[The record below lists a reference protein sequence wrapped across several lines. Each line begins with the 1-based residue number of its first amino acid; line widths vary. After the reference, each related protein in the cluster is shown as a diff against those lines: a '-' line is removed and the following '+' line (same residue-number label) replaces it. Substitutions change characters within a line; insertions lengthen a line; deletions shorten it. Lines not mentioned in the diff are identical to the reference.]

1 MGYEWTID
9 SDKKLVSLVGSGRVD
24 FDSSMET
31 MRGIA
36 ADKSY
41 RPEFDT
47 LVDLRQMEYKA
58 SLGDIH
64 EFSEMI
70 AKLGI
75 YKGRMAIVVTS
86 SDHFGAA
93 RQLSAFSEGHGREF
107 EVFTGMRSA
116 LRWLGLPEDSL
127 P

>member
-9 SDKKLVSLVGSGRVD
+9 PGRRFVTIVASGRVD
-24 FDSSMET
+24 FESSMET
-31 MRGIA
+31 MRSIA
-36 ADKSY
+36 ADKRY
-41 RPEFDT
+41 HPEFDT

-64 EFSEMI
+64 QFSEMV

-86 SDHFGAA
+86 ADHFGAA
-93 RQLSAFSEGHGREF
+93 RQFSAFSEGHGREF
-107 EVFTGMRSA
+107 EVFTGMRNA